1 MEHRRGQPLRGL
13 LQLRQHT
20 GWQAVG
26 ALAITPDVALR
37 GTVSSGF
44 RAPTPAQLN
53 TTSTTQ
59 GLDTRTLQIFTSGR
73 LSPNDPLAQLLGAKP
88 LKPEESRTASLGL
101 TWRTDLGLSGSVD
114 VYQIKLTDRFSQSAS
129 FAIPAGTPNPLGYT
143 SVNYFTNDFDT
154 TTTGVDVVGNYL
166 RDLGAGRMTLTLAYN
181 YNRTHVDNGSTS
193 VATNEPSAC
202 CSKTG
207 CPSTRAV

>member
-1 MEHRRGQPLRGL
+1 MS
-13 LQLRQHT
+13 T
-20 GWQAVG
+20 
-26 ALAITPDVALR
+26 
-37 GTVSSGF
+37 GF

-53 TTSTTQ
+53 TTSTSQ

-73 LSPNDPLAQLLGAKP
+73 LSPNDPLAQLLGQP

-114 VYQIKLTDRFSQSAS
+114 VYQIKLSDRFSQSAS

-166 RDLGAGRMTLTLAYN
+166 RDLGAGRMTLTLAYTTTAPAWTMAAP
-181 YNRTHVDNGSTS
+181 RWRPTK
-193 VATNEPSAC
+193 PSAC
-202 CSKTG
+202 CSKTA
-207 CPSTRAV
+207 CPSTRAA